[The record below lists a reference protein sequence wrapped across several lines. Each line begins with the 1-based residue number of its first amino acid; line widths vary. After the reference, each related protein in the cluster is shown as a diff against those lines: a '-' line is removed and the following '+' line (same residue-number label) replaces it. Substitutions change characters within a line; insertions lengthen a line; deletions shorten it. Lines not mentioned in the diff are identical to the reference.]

1 MESSTPAP
9 VNDQENQTQDP
20 FGFETQVRESKEL
33 AGALLNGFKEAED
46 VASILGA
53 NGLTIEQQAGTP
65 GNPSIRLNKLDF
77 SEPIPEEN
85 QAVETLADFLGR
97 AKNVMTR
104 FPDQT
109 YSSRDSGHRLEL
121 LWNNGLNTSPSDLLE
136 QVRQL
141 LNTAI
146 EHNFGV

>member
-1 MESSTPAP
+1 MGMESSTTAP

-65 GNPSIRLNKLDF
+65 GNPSIRRNKLDF

-97 AKNVMTR
+97 AKNVR
-104 FPDQT
+104 
-109 YSSRDSGHRLEL
+109 
-121 LWNNGLNTSPSDLLE
+121 
-136 QVRQL
+136 
-141 LNTAI
+141 
-146 EHNFGV
+146 